1 MMTAGA
7 GTGSRA
13 HADLRGEPRGIAKR
27 GIPIEALRDV
37 AAGLDLDPTG
47 VTALH
52 LTVDAVTVE
61 RIATDVDGRLAQR
74 TERHGVF
81 IPWAPRHLAA

>member
-1 MMTAGA
+1 MSIT
-7 GTGSRA
+7 
-13 HADLRGEPRGIAKR
+13 KQ

-37 AAGLDLDPTG
+37 AADLDLDPTG

-61 RIATDVDGRLAQR
+61 RIATDTDGCLAQR

-81 IPWAPRHLAA
+81 VPWAPRHLAS

>member
-1 MMTAGA
+1 M
-7 GTGSRA
+7 S
-13 HADLRGEPRGIAKR
+13 IAKQ